1 MFHVSNSQNQ
11 NKRNTFF
18 ITTPTL
24 TLKKKSQINTS
35 YEIKNPKKII
45 TQSIIN
51 PLRKIHFKLYK
62 DVILKQ
68 KNEKNQNKKSKI
80 KLNNNIINS
89 NESYISGRWK
99 KDEHQRFIEAIIK
112 YGNNWSL
119 VQKFVGT
126 RSSTQARSHAQKFFE
141 KLKRNKV
148 LKFNLDF
155 SKNSLKKLQD
165 SVEEMSNGDIK
176 KMIHQLNS
184 ITYEKNNNSKK
195 KINCINSCNNKEKYQ
210 SKLKSNNFNNDFNCD
225 NDINNFD
232 FKYNDNEQF
241 INNEE
246 LDFNEE
252 KISRKNSE
260 FFNRKFSIRDRKS
273 VNSIEAFYENLIDC
287 NDKNYIN
294 NNNII
299 FDDKDYALG
308 FNKAFRNTIND
319 GSRKMSLEDNSFLY
333 KNIN

>member
-1 MFHVSNSQNQ
+1 M
-11 NKRNTFF
+11 
-18 ITTPTL
+18 
-24 TLKKKSQINTS
+24 
-35 YEIKNPKKII
+35 
-45 TQSIIN
+45 
-51 PLRKIHFKLYK
+51 
-62 DVILKQ
+62 
-68 KNEKNQNKKSKI
+68 
-80 KLNNNIINS
+80 
-89 NESYISGRWK
+89 
-99 KDEHQRFIEAIIK
+99 
-112 YGNNWSL
+112 
-119 VQKFVGT
+119 
-126 RSSTQARSHAQKFFE
+126 SS
-141 KLKRNKV
+141 
-148 LKFNLDF
+148 
-155 SKNSLKKLQD
+155 
-165 SVEEMSNGDIK
+165 GDIK

-184 ITYEKNNNSKK
+184 IAYEKNNNSKK

-210 SKLKSNNFNNDFNCD
+210 NKVKSNNFNNDFNCD

-319 GSRKMSLEDNSFLY
+319 SRKMSLEDNSFLY